1 MDIPMSSLENYLLSL
16 QINCYHTSVIQV
28 YQVQKHIWQ
37 SLQNNSSYAQNVI
50 EEFQLNGQPMGYQ
63 QKALFTLVLQH
74 LGYKI
79 QPTPENTL
87 SVRHNHL
94 LHDIRLVEQLNAS
107 GA

>member
-1 MDIPMSSLENYLLSL
+1 MVFGLENYLLSL
-16 QINCYHTSVIQV
+16 QINCYQASAIQIS
-28 YQVQKHIWQ
+28 QVQTRIWQ
-37 SLQNNSSYAQNVI
+37 SLQNNSSYAHSVI
-50 EEFQLNGQPMGYQ
+50 EEFDLNGQPSHYQ
-63 QKALFTLVLQH
+63 HAALFTLVLLQ

-79 QPTPENTL
+79 KPTPENAL